1 MPLVYDQL
9 RAIAAREMRGEG
21 ADHTLQPTA
30 LVHEA
35 FLRLVDQERVQWQG
49 TAHFCAVAASMM
61 RRILVD
67 HARAKAAGKR
77 GGGAKCV
84 ALDEAC
90 TPARGSDPL
99 DVLALD
105 DLLRQLGQLNERHAR
120 VVELRYF
127 GGLGVRETAQ
137 VLGVSPAT
145 VKNDWRTARAWL
157 MGQLMGRDA
166 RDDTDGIAPT

>member
-9 RAIAAREMRGEG
+9 RAIAANKMRAEG
-21 ADHTLQPTA
+21 TDHTLQPTA

-35 FLRLVDQERVQWQG
+35 FLRLVEQDQVQWQG
-49 TAHFCAVAASMM
+49 AAHFCAVAASMM

-77 GGGAKCV
+77 GGGAKRV
-84 ALDEAC
+84 VLDEAFA
-90 TPARGSDPL
+90 PAHGSDPV
-99 DVLALD
+99 DVVALD
-105 DLLRQLGQLNERHAR
+105 DLLQHLASLNERHAR
-120 VVELRYF
+120 VVELRCF
-127 GGLGVRETAQ
+127 GGLGVKETAE

-157 MGQLMGRDA
+157 MSQLGKRW
-166 RDDTDGIAPT
+166 RPTNTNR